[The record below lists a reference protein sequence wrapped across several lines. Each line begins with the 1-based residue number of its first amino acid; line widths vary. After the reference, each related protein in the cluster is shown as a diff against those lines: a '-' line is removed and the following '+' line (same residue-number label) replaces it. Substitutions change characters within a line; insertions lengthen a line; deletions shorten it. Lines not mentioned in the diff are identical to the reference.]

1 VLLTYSVAPSGSESA
16 VRSRLTALAG
26 GLGNG
31 GGKAVSGVGDAA
43 FSGSTTFGSVDANA
57 IYAIKGTETVLLVA
71 TAPLSKV
78 ESYAS
83 SLLG

>member
-1 VLLTYSVAPSGSESA
+1 M
-16 VRSRLTALAG
+16 RSRLQALSG

-31 GGKAVSGVGDAA
+31 GGKAVSGIGDAA
-43 FSGSTTFGSVDANA
+43 YSGSTTFGSVDAKA
-57 IYAIKGTETVLLVA
+57 IYAIKGTKTVLLVA
-71 TAPLSKV
+71 SAPLSKV